1 MDIVEKKFE
10 NFKVFLKT
18 IDNISA
24 IYLQIIEMVSLDQFL
39 TGLKQQYANKT
50 ANKLIQKVAKKSG
63 VNLHKINED
72 TKLKFVRYITYFKQV
87 SRI

>member
-1 MDIVEKKFE
+1 MEVVEDKFK

-24 IYLQIIEMVSLDQFL
+24 TYLQIIEMVSLEQFL
-39 TGLKQQYANKT
+39 TGLKQQYSDKT
-50 ANKLIQKVAKKSG
+50 ANELIIEVAKKAN
-63 VNLHKINED
+63 VDLNTIPEE

-87 SRI
+87 SKI

>member
-1 MDIVEKKFE
+1 MDIIEKKFE

-24 IYLQIIEMVSLDQFL
+24 TYLQIIEVVSLDQFL
-39 TGLKQQYANKT
+39 TGLKQQYSDKT
-50 ANKLIQKVAKKSG
+50 ANELIQEVAKKSG
-63 VNLHKINED
+63 VNLHEINED

-87 SRI
+87 SQI